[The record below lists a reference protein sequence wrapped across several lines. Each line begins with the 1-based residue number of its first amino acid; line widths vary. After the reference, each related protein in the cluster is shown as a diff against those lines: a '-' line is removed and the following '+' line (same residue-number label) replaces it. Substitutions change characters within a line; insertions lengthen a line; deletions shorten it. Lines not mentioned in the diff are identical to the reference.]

1 MSDGA
6 LRDAMKKV
14 AVTLKGSNVPFALSG
29 GYASWA
35 RGGPEPTH
43 DVDFVILE
51 DDVPHA
57 LQVLKGAGLRV
68 EQPPEDWL
76 VKVYD
81 GDCLVDLI
89 FRPSE
94 RSVAREQLD
103 QADEMRV
110 DSVRMP
116 VQSATDLMVAKL
128 LVLGEHYCDLA
139 RLFPHVRALR
149 EQVDWPRCGARS
161 TGHPSPARSCPCA
174 TTWACCRGRRRSP
187 ASRRWRTRVGRDDR
201 SGPHGGQSVPS
212 GGGVPSISRAST
224 EVVTH
229 GVRG

>member
-1 MSDGA
+1 MSARVAAPPDRVAVGVPENGSGGARSDRA

-57 LQVLKGAGLRV
+57 LAVLEGAGLRV
-68 EQPPEDWL
+68 VQPPEDWL

-81 GDCLVDLI
+81 GECLVDLI
-89 FRPSE
+89 FRPAE
-94 RSVAREQLD
+94 RPVTREQLD
-103 QADEMRV
+103 QADPMRV
-110 DSVRMP
+110 DAVLMP
-116 VQSATDLMVAKL
+116 VQSATDVLVAKL
-128 LVLGEHYCDLA
+128 LVLNEHYCDLT

-149 EQVDWPRCGARS
+149 EQIDWAAVRRQVEGSPFARAVLRLCGELDLL
-161 TGHPSPARSCPCA
+161 PAEV
-174 TTWACCRGRRRSP
+174 P
-187 ASRRWRTRVGRDDR
+187 AADE
-201 SGPHGGQSVPS
+201 P
-212 GGGVPSISRAST
+212 
-224 EVVTH
+224 E
-229 GVRG
+229 

>member
-1 MSDGA
+1 MAEDDSA

-14 AVTLKGSNVPFALSG
+14 ATTLKGANVRFALSG

-43 DVDFVILE
+43 DVDFVILG

-57 LQVLKGAGLRV
+57 LQVLEGAGLRV
-68 EQPPEDWL
+68 VQPPEDWL

-81 GDCLVDLI
+81 GECLVDLI

-94 RSVAREQLD
+94 RPVTPEQLE

-110 DSVRMP
+110 DSVLMP

-128 LVLGEHYCDLA
+128 LVLNEHYCDFG

-149 EQVDWPRCGARS
+149 EQIDWPALRREVEKSPFARAFL
-161 TGHPSPARSCPCA
+161 GLCDELGLLPE
-174 TTWACCRGRRRSP
+174 
-187 ASRRWRTRVGRDDR
+187 
-201 SGPHGGQSVPS
+201 SG
-212 GGGVPSISRAST
+212 
-224 EVVTH
+224 
-229 GVRG
+229 